1 MLTFPFGGHIET
13 YSDPSGSFHCHV
25 AFTLWKVS
33 WYKAS
38 SIAHCRVCPNT
49 GYSEIPQDLFRIEC
63 SMRNGPWWILQ
74 KLPYKYIYIL
84 LIYIIYIYIH
94 YTLILYRMWHPFL
107 GTPQQLSP
115 STTLGRLSADKLAVE
130 LFTADLAAAPGAAWI
145 HQGFTREKWECLG
158 FTRELRKVT
167 KIDWHRYAEKNNYH
181 LLLDCYLVVPH
192 GFSIS
197 MFV

>member
-1 MLTFPFGGHIET
+1 MRHIQIQV
-13 YSDPSGSFHCHV
+13 V
-25 AFTLWKVS
+25 A
-33 WYKAS
+33 
-38 SIAHCRVCPNT
+38 SIAMWPSHFGRSPGTRPQASHTVGFVQIQGTPKSLKI
-49 GYSEIPQDLFRIEC
+49 YSALNVQCGMDLDGF
-63 SMRNGPWWILQ
+63 
-74 KLPYKYIYIL
+74 YKNYHINIYIYYSY
-84 LIYIIYIYIH
+84 IYIIYIYIH

-167 KIDWHRYAEKNNYH
+167 KID
-181 LLLDCYLVVPH
+181 
-192 GFSIS
+192 
-197 MFV
+197 

>member
-49 GYSEIPQDLFRIEC
+49 GDSEIPQDLFRIEC

-74 KLPYKYIYIL
+74 KLPYKYKYIYIL
-84 LIYIIYIYIH
+84 LIYIYIIYITHIYIIFIYTH

-107 GTPQQLSP
+107 GTQQLSP

-130 LFTADLAAAPGAAWI
+130 LFTADL
-145 HQGFTREKWECLG
+145 
-158 FTRELRKVT
+158 
-167 KIDWHRYAEKNNYH
+167 
-181 LLLDCYLVVPH
+181 
-192 GFSIS
+192 
-197 MFV
+197 

>member
-49 GYSEIPQDLFRIEC
+49 GDSEIPQDLFRIEC

-74 KLPYKYIYIL
+74 KLPYKYKYIYIYYSYIYIL
-84 LIYIIYIYIH
+84 YIYNSYIYNIH
-94 YTLILYRMWHPFL
+94 IYTLHLNTISNVASFFGDTATEPFDHIGPTLGGQTCCGALHCRPL
-107 GTPQQLSP
+107 GTGGSMDSP
-115 STTLGRLSADKLAVE
+115 PIQMDS
-130 LFTADLAAAPGAAWI
+130 PGI
-145 HQGFTREKWECLG
+145 HW
-158 FTRELRKVT
+158 
-167 KIDWHRYAEKNNYH
+167 D
-181 LLLDCYLVVPH
+181 
-192 GFSIS
+192 
-197 MFV
+197 

>member
-84 LIYIIYIYIH
+84 LIYIIYIY
-94 YTLILYRMWHPFL
+94 TLHLNTISNVASFFGDTPATEPFDHI
-107 GTPQQLSP
+107 GP
-115 STTLGRLSADKLAVE
+115 TLGGQTCCGALHCRPCCGTGGSMDSPGKNGNAWDSPGNCGKSRKLIDIDMQKKTTTVSYWIATWWFPMGFPYLC
-130 LFTADLAAAPGAAWI
+130 LFN
-145 HQGFTREKWECLG
+145 QG
-158 FTRELRKVT
+158 
-167 KIDWHRYAEKNNYH
+167 
-181 LLLDCYLVVPH
+181 
-192 GFSIS
+192 
-197 MFV
+197 